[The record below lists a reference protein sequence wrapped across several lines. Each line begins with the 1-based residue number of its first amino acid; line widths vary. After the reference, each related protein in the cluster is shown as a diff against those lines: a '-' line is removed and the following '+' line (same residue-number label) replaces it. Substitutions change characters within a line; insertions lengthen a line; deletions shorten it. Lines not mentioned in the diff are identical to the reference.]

1 MPLAGHPVG
10 ALHPLISLGPDDR
23 IESAYRFLIADAMP
37 FGKNARIQLEHGGEN
52 QSTEHYQSVV
62 YWYGKPGACLVQTD
76 ILDVGDNADEQAHS
90 YLSPTASAPQTI
102 SSRYELSVDHNAAG
116 EIYPETQ
123 DTGRFM
129 TGVSEFTLTIRPDNL
144 GLLLRRKLD
153 YSWPDQRAM
162 VFVADDRP
170 DAAWQPAGTWY
181 LAGSNSCVYSNPP
194 GELDDP
200 LPVVQTSNRRFRED
214 EFLIA
219 SRLTQGRERLRVRIV
234 FAPEPKPLLLEQPL
248 QGHAWSELRYTAYA
262 WVRPQ

>member
-1 MPLAGHPVG
+1 MTLPFAGHPVG

-116 EIYPETQ
+116 ESSRAPRHRSLHDRRERVHADHSARQ
-123 DTGRFM
+123 P
-129 TGVSEFTLTIRPDNL
+129 RPVVASQA
-144 GLLLRRKLD
+144 GLQLARSARHGLRR
-153 YSWPDQRAM
+153 RR
-162 VFVADDRP
+162 RP
-170 DAAWQPAGTWY
+170 DAAWSRPALGTSPARTAVCTRTRPASSTIRCPWCKPRI
-181 LAGSNSCVYSNPP
+181 AAFVK
-194 GELDDP
+194 
-200 LPVVQTSNRRFRED
+200 TSF
-214 EFLIA
+214 
-219 SRLTQGRERLRVRIV
+219 
-234 FAPEPKPLLLEQPL
+234 
-248 QGHAWSELRYTAYA
+248 
-262 WVRPQ
+262 